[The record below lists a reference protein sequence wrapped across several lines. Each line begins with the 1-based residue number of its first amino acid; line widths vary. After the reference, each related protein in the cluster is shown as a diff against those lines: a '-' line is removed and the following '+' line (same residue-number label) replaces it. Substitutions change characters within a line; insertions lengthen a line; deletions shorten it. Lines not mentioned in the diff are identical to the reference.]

1 MSTDQAHRASGVSKA
16 SSGAGETGPDYAAE
30 LLPVGLGWHANGQA
44 VLSGPLLRLLNACD
58 GAFMGL
64 GTIWDAEAEEHPPI
78 IGLASLQEI
87 DYLASFPQLATF
99 PVCLDAD
106 ERNLQ
111 EFAGRDPVDSGG
123 ALRLSRTAPIR
134 DLLTPAACY
143 HVYPYHQGTSLDS
156 ARFIT
161 TRNTC
166 FRREAYYQP
175 LRRQWSFRMREI
187 ICLGTR
193 VEVRAFLAHAQAAV
207 SLLLRELDLPV
218 TWEVATDPFFEPAR
232 NPKYLAQRLQPT
244 KQEAQFGDGLA
255 IASVNLHEDHFGAA
269 FRITRDA
276 RPAVSGCVAFGLERW
291 VFAIT
296 RRYGPDPERWPDVT
310 AAASVAAG
318 VPAPRSDILA
328 DAAGGTGP
336 TS

>member
-1 MSTDQAHRASGVSKA
+1 VSADQAPPANGVVGPASG
-16 SSGAGETGPDYAAE
+16 GTGQDYAAE
-30 LLPVGLGWHANGQA
+30 LLPAGLGWHVNGQA
-44 VLSGPLLRLLNACD
+44 VLSGPLLRLASDCD
-58 GAFMGL
+58 AAFTGL
-64 GTIWDAEAEEHPPI
+64 GAIWDAEPEEHPPLI
-78 IGLASLQEI
+78 DLARLQAI
-87 DYLASFPQLATF
+87 DYLASFPHLATF
-99 PVCLDAD
+99 PVCLDPD
-106 ERNLQ
+106 EMNLQ
-111 EFAGRDPVDSGG
+111 EFTSRDPVDSGG
-123 ALRLSRTAPIR
+123 AVRLSRMAPIR
-134 DLLTPAACY
+134 ELLTPAACY
-143 HVYPYHQGTSLDS
+143 HVYLYHQGASLGS

-193 VEVRAFLAHAQAAV
+193 AEVRAFLAHARAAV

-232 NPKYLAQRLQPT
+232 NAKYLAQRLRPT
-244 KQEAQFGDGLA
+244 KHEALFGDGLA

-269 FRITRDA
+269 FGITRDA
-276 RPAVSGCVAFGLERW
+276 RPAVSGCVAFGIERW

-296 RRYGPDPERWPDVT
+296 RRYGPDPKSWPDIP
-310 AAASVAAG
+310 AAARAAAAVAPDGGIEEGA
-318 VPAPRSDILA
+318 VS
-328 DAAGGTGP
+328 GTGL